1 MFWVISAL
9 IILAVVL
16 LTLCNLYEREG
27 SWRNPEWKKMTM
39 PMWAWILIVLGCLIP
54 LLNFCGFIVLI
65 VFLISEIA
73 GDDDYQ
79 LRGPIGK
86 LIAWL
91 TKEV

>member
-9 IILAVVL
+9 VVL
-16 LTLCNLYEREG
+16 LVTLMTLGNIYERQG
-27 SWRNPEWKKMTM
+27 SYGDPQWEKCKL
-39 PMWAWILIVLGCLIP
+39 PMWAWILIVLCCLVPIIN
-54 LLNFCGFIVLI
+54 LIGLMVLI
-65 VFLISEIA
+65 AFLISEIA

-79 LRGPIGK
+79 LRGLFGK